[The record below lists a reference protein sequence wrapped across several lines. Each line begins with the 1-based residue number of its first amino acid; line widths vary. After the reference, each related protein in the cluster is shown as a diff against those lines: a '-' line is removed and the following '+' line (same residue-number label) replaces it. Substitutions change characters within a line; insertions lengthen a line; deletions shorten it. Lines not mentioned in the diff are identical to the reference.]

1 MVAGHVR
8 FSDGV
13 IGKKQ
18 LVETPPEKFQW
29 VTCASVSDTTVCR
42 TPFFLFKRHKQTEGK
57 KKTGLWRPLSVKCWG
72 ESEFSPRL
80 LPTVTNNQTKGEST
94 SPSLLLFC
102 HALKAS
108 EALIETA
115 CALLPLF
122 FLFFVFL
129 TFPLLVHLFQLELL
143 ASPSFLP
150 LPLPSLPFPSF
161 PFVFALPHQNPQKLC
176 SC

>member
-57 KKTGLWRPLSVKCWG
+57 KKDRTLA
-72 ESEFSPRL
+72 
-80 LPTVTNNQTKGEST
+80 TVEREVLGRE
-94 SPSLLLFC
+94 
-102 HALKAS
+102 
-108 EALIETA
+108 
-115 CALLPLF
+115 
-122 FLFFVFL
+122 
-129 TFPLLVHLFQLELL
+129 
-143 ASPSFLP
+143 
-150 LPLPSLPFPSF
+150 
-161 PFVFALPHQNPQKLC
+161 
-176 SC
+176 